1 MRVFPHKLD
10 NRVVSSVKKLSLEKP
25 ESVQSIKKVNN
36 TYVYSS
42 MNVGIVSKGK
52 GGMCIRKVD
61 ISHDKDVMEIE
72 TEIGDFT
79 LDKSTVN
86 VTEPLM
92 YLPNDLIYVDDL
104 LEVFKISD
112 TSLTLNCVFRDK
124 SLHDLYFECETEKP
138 LESIV
143 EDLYGIYG
151 FLGLYHI

>member
-10 NRVVSSVKKLSLEKP
+10 NRIVSSVRKLSLNKP
-25 ESVQSIKKVNN
+25 ETVHTMKKVNN

-52 GGMCIRKVD
+52 VGMCIRKLE
-61 ISHDKDVMEIE
+61 ISDDKDVMEIE

-79 LDKSTVN
+79 LDKSKIT

-92 YLPNDLIYVDDL
+92 YLPNDLIYVDDMV
-104 LEVFKISD
+104 EAFKISD
-112 TSLTLNCVFRDK
+112 TSLILNCVYRDK
-124 SLHDLYFECETEKP
+124 TLHDIYFECESEKP
-138 LESIV
+138 IESIV

-151 FLGLYHI
+151 FLGLYQV